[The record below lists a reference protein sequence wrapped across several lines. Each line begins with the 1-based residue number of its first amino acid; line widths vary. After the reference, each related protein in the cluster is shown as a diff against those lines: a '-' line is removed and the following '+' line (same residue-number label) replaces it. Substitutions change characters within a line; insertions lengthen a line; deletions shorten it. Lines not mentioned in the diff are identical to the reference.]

1 MLALGHT
8 YNSYQGVFMVR
19 IESVE
24 RFSPAEKAKLKAGDE
39 IISINGNEIRDVLD
53 YRYYICEKK
62 LAVLI
67 KRNGEDPVQ
76 A

>member
-1 MLALGHT
+1 
-8 YNSYQGVFMVR
+8 MVR

-62 LAVLI
+62 LSVLI
-67 KRNGEDPVQ
+67 RRGGEEKTLNVKQ
-76 A
+76 TRG

>member
-1 MLALGHT
+1 
-8 YNSYQGVFMVR
+8 MVR

-53 YRYYICEKK
+53 YRYYIC
-62 LAVLI
+62 
-67 KRNGEDPVQ
+67 
-76 A
+76 